1 MPKIRATKEV
11 KYASVLRHPGDVFDV
26 PSERDAK
33 LIIAIGKGEI
43 VPAGKSAK
51 AKAAE
56 PAPEPAPK
64 EKVEPEKAKPEPK
77 DEPAAEPETKPVA
90 EPAKDEQETEAE
102 TASKR
107 KYTRRDMTA
116 GS

>member
-1 MPKIRATKEV
+1 MPKIRATKEL

-43 VPAGKSAK
+43 VPAGKGAK

-56 PAPEPAPK
+56 PDPEPAP
-64 EKVEPEKAKPEPK
+64 KAKPEPK
-77 DEPAAEPETKPVA
+77 PEPAAEPETKPDA